1 MLVMIHHCV
10 GAGKHGCQFNASRVG
25 VRPHTEYVC
34 VDADRLAETPAGSHN
49 NSCFIA
55 ENRCLVIKMS
65 TNSSEDL
72 NTQVLIGEC
81 SSVLRQVQ
89 IDSDHLFRHLTEVN
103 GKDTRV
109 SVKRGR
115 ELIFVISL

>member
-1 MLVMIHHCV
+1 
-10 GAGKHGCQFNASRVG
+10 
-25 VRPHTEYVC
+25 
-34 VDADRLAETPAGSHN
+34 
-49 NSCFIA
+49 
-55 ENRCLVIKMS
+55 MS

-72 NTQVLIGEC
+72 NHQQVLVGES

-109 SVKRGR
+109 SRRIDSVNIGQYHYKYPFR
-115 ELIFVISL
+115 EDTLRDSWNSRMLFCK

>member
-1 MLVMIHHCV
+1 
-10 GAGKHGCQFNASRVG
+10 
-25 VRPHTEYVC
+25 
-34 VDADRLAETPAGSHN
+34 
-49 NSCFIA
+49 
-55 ENRCLVIKMS
+55 MS

-72 NTQVLIGEC
+72 NHQQVLVGES

-109 SVKRGR
+109 SRR
-115 ELIFVISL
+115 MY

>member
-1 MLVMIHHCV
+1 M
-10 GAGKHGCQFNASRVG
+10 
-25 VRPHTEYVC
+25 
-34 VDADRLAETPAGSHN
+34 DADQQAGSQN
-49 NSCFIA
+49 NCCFIA
-55 ENRCLVIKMS
+55 ENTCLVIKMS

-109 SVKRGR
+109 SIRRGR
-115 ELIFVISL
+115 ESISVISL

>member
-1 MLVMIHHCV
+1 MYIIEKV
-10 GAGKHGCQFNASRVG
+10 NASRVG
-25 VRPHTEYVC
+25 VRPDTEYIC
-34 VDADRLAETPAGSHN
+34 VDVEQPAGSQN
-49 NSCFIA
+49 NCCFIA
-55 ENRCLVIKMS
+55 ENICLVIKMS

-109 SVKRGR
+109 SIRRGR
-115 ELIFVISL
+115 ESIFVI

>member
-1 MLVMIHHCV
+1 MLLLLIHHPGGGMKAWIPV
-10 GAGKHGCQFNASRVG
+10 LYYHKNNKSGFIS
-25 VRPHTEYVC
+25 E
-34 VDADRLAETPAGSHN
+34 
-49 NSCFIA
+49 NSCVV
-55 ENRCLVIKMS
+55 EMS

-81 SSVLRQVQ
+81 SSVLKQVQ

-109 SVKRGR
+109 SSRLV
-115 ELIFVISL
+115 V